1 MADMKEFYDGL
12 IIINLYLY
20 EVTTL
25 FGYDLILKI
34 SHILF
39 VSQLNNTQYGQ
50 SHSKVVKND
59 TQTLPA
65 KKKCYTFWR
74 YCSVVILLVLCHLFC
89 EVCTDIK
96 WIKTIGKEIEEE
108 KRNFSFKDFLCNFV
122 SIKVLCFQLSRK
134 CIDQHQC
141 SDQAIF
147 LTSLIALL
155 RGLGRKNTHKK
166 IQWAETIAEEACLF
180 W

>member
-1 MADMKEFYDGL
+1 MAKA
-12 IIINLYLY
+12 
-20 EVTTL
+20 
-25 FGYDLILKI
+25 ILK
-34 SHILF
+34 SSKMILKLYQPKRN
-39 VSQLNNTQYGQ
+39 VT
-50 SHSKVVKND
+50 H
-59 TQTLPA
+59 
-65 KKKCYTFWR
+65 
-74 YCSVVILLVLCHLFC
+74 CSAVILQILCHLFC

-155 RGLGRKNTHKK
+155 LGLGRKNTHKRT
-166 IQWAETIAEEACLF
+166 QWVEIISEEACLF
-180 W
+180 WYFVKENSNYGWENLLEA